1 MPPPTKNIAVSSL
14 HIIKTKHKNRFFFC
28 ATGQFCKKKLDSSAE
43 TGQFCRNW
51 TVFATGQFC
60 RNCSILQKLDSF
72 AKTVQNSSVN
82 SAAIFRS
89 YWFGAVRK
97 SDLLKT
103 TPKILKLC
111 RLVKNHKLNYSKK

>member
-14 HIIKTKHKNRFFFC
+14 HK
-28 ATGQFCKKKLDSSAE
+28 QKLDSFAE
-43 TGQFCRNW
+43 TGQFCKNW
-51 TVFATGQFC
+51 TV
-60 RNCSILQKLDSF
+60 S
-72 AKTVQNSSVN
+72 
-82 SAAIFRS
+82 AIFSS

-97 SDLLKT
+97 FDLLKT